1 MLSLCMGSE
10 CMHRVETKLGLGAW
24 GLELVVLVLISISES
39 NLRRKGQEEGL
50 MAPKGRGWP
59 CLAIAALSFS
69 SVSGT
74 VLLHVAPRC
83 GQKSLFGM
91 DCCHSLVAQQQSEQK
106 HSTGLSS
113 QWKSSRKGLEPVRT
127 HLALTELLL
136 GLASRS
142 IQLIGLAWEYSWGQ
156 RKALPFTIKSAAEG
170 KQSLPTSS
178 WNTVSYSIFDFMFSF
193 ILYYN
198 TPAIPRLK
206 EANGP

>member
-1 MLSLCMGSE
+1 M
-10 CMHRVETKLGLGAW
+10 
-24 GLELVVLVLISISES
+24 VVLVLISISES

-106 HSTGLSS
+106 HSTGLIAAGRVAG
-113 QWKSSRKGLEPVRT
+113 K
-127 HLALTELLL
+127 
-136 GLASRS
+136 
-142 IQLIGLAWEYSWGQ
+142 AWS
-156 RKALPFTIKSAAEG
+156 P
-170 KQSLPTSS
+170 
-178 WNTVSYSIFDFMFSF
+178 
-193 ILYYN
+193 
-198 TPAIPRLK
+198 
-206 EANGP
+206 